1 MDKISNILD
10 NLKLNS
16 VRLTNL
22 KTSVNSS
29 NDRELETEW
38 FYEIIKKEEDKLV
51 ILASAETR
59 VRLLFDIE
67 ATFLI
72 TFDIAKEIT
81 YKEIEDS
88 IDNLVYVASAKYSLL
103 SSFVSDMMY
112 DIPIPI
118 APYVNEEKIR
128 KKIKHKILF

>member
-51 ILASAETR
+51 ILASVSLQVNNSNST
-59 VRLLFDIE
+59 
-67 ATFLI
+67 
-72 TFDIAKEIT
+72 
-81 YKEIEDS
+81 
-88 IDNLVYVASAKYSLL
+88 KYS
-103 SSFVSDMMY
+103 
-112 DIPIPI
+112 
-118 APYVNEEKIR
+118 
-128 KKIKHKILF
+128 